1 MITSK
6 TIPSAAGDITLVTL
20 VNASGASV
28 TLSTLGAGIVSVL
41 VPDRHGNLADVLLGY
56 ENPADYIGDGPAA
69 GKVPGR
75 YANRI
80 ARGRFSLD
88 GKDFS
93 LPINNGPNSL
103 HGGPDGFQNHNWTLV
118 SSDDLSASFA
128 LTSPDGDAGYPGN
141 LAIEATYRWS
151 EDNALSLTLTASTD
165 APTVLNLT
173 NHAYWNLAGHNAG
186 SALKHLLWLAASRYL
201 PTDDTLIPDGSLAPV
216 AGTPMDFTAPKPFG
230 LDMRADFPALNY
242 GKGYDNCWAIDNYA
256 PGQIKHVATLVDEP
270 SGRVLEVHSDQPGV
284 QVYGGNWLTGSPAG
298 KGGCD
303 YHDYDAIA
311 IECQDFPDAPNRP
324 DFPST
329 VLRPGDSYC
338 RHIIFKLSTK

>member
-6 TIPSAAGDITLVTL
+6 TIPSALGDITLVTL

-28 TLSTLGAGIVSVL
+28 TLSTLGAGIVSVV
-41 VPDRHGNLADVLLGY
+41 VPDCHGNLADVLLGY

-88 GKDFS
+88 GKEFS

-103 HGGPDGFQNHNWTLV
+103 HGGPDGFQNRNWTLV
-118 SSDDLSASFA
+118 STDDLSASFA
-128 LTSPDGDAGYPGN
+128 LASPDGDAGYPGN
-141 LAIEATYRWS
+141 LAINATYRWS

-173 NHAYWNLAGHNAG
+173 NHAYWNLGGHNSG
-186 SALKHLLWLAASRYL
+186 TALNHLLWLAASRYL

-216 AGTPMDFTAPKPFG
+216 AGTPMDFTSPKPFG
-230 LDMRADFPALNY
+230 LEMRADFPALNY
-242 GKGYDNCWAIDNYA
+242 GKGYDNCWAINNYA

-284 QVYGGNWLTGSPAG
+284 QVYGGNWLTGSPDG

-338 RHIIFKLSTK
+338 RHIIFRLSTK